1 MLIFQDTRFSQQ
13 ERNSLI
19 SHLVGLEGLED
30 TKLVLTPRQRL
41 ALEEET
47 RLRQTGA
54 LPAQP
59 APDNSQQLLR
69 AFLGRQTGRGRG
81 RKHPNI

>member
-1 MLIFQDTRFSQQ
+1 MIFQDTRFSQQ

-69 AFLGRQTGRGRG
+69 AFLGRQGVGRGRN
-81 RKHPNI
+81 HPNI

>member
-1 MLIFQDTRFSQQ
+1 MIFQDTRFSQQ

-19 SHLVGLEGLED
+19 SHLVGLEGVGD
-30 TKLVLTPRQRL
+30 SKLVLTPRQRL

-47 RLRQTGA
+47 RLRQTGL

-59 APDNSQQLLR
+59 SPDNSQQLLR
-69 AFLGRQTGRGRG
+69 AFLSKWGGGGRREE
-81 RKHPNI
+81 PA